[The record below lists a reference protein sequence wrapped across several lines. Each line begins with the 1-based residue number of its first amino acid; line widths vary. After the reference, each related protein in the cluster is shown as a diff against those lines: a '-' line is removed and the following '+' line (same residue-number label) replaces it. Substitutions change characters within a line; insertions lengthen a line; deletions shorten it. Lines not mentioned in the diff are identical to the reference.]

1 MESKQA
7 SNVVTHPQEEGSSSL
22 IRSSG
27 QGNIPGGGPGG
38 VPETGESGNMLGRGE
53 AHRTGSEQSLE

>member
-7 SNVVTHPQEEGSSSL
+7 SSVVTHPQEEGSSSL

-27 QGNIPGGGPGG
+27 QERSRRLPGG
-38 VPETGESGNMLGRGE
+38 VDRKGDRVEILCE
-53 AHRTGSEQSLE
+53 